1 MKINF
6 CIFLLVI
13 LSLNITGQVGVG
25 TSNPNPSALLDLTS
39 SDKGL
44 LIPRL
49 SLTHTTEAQ
58 PLQEH
63 VAGMLIYNLADTND
77 VYPGYYINDGIKWIS
92 ISETIMTVNEQ
103 EEAIHNLKNQIPIKR
118 AVFIAGQSNT
128 TSGVGSAIIPDF
140 SGKSLSQ
147 LGRSEVN
154 LQVVPLTFYGTYQH
168 TRYISGGSFGSVFLY
183 HYYNQLVQD
192 YPGRE
197 IHLLLI
203 PCGAGASGWAASQY
217 PGNSWRTDAAYYA
230 DITARIKWAK
240 SNGYQI
246 DAILWHQG
254 ETDAVAQTFNYKYI
268 LKNFIQS
275 LRDYAGNQQLP
286 FILGEMVQSWVA
298 ADITRIPYQ
307 NIINAIPD
315 EVPFTA
321 TSSATGLTLA
331 DDIHFDAAA
340 HVEMGQRYFNQ
351 FLAAQN
357 NTAPQNYT
365 APTPGEY
372 VVYNFI
378 SSGGQV
384 FPDIFSALRFGQ
396 LQTDSLYS
404 SLGDIWSYKN
414 EDGFYHFKLEVVT
427 GVGIDGGLFEWKQ
440 RINPFGLPETNFE
453 DKSGFTVLTNTI
465 GLNTSSGQ
473 GFTSLVYDTPANS
486 SSFTT
491 LFHADTRTAANLW
504 WFSMG
509 QTQHFGNVI
518 PIVEN
523 NNTVRHVRL
532 SCIKE

>member
-6 CIFLLVI
+6 YIFLFA
-13 LSLNITGQVGVG
+13 SLTQSISGQVGVG
-25 TSNPNPSALLDLTS
+25 TSDPNPSALLDLTS

-44 LIPRL
+44 LIPRI
-49 SLTHTTEAQ
+49 SLTQTTEAQ
-58 PLQEH
+58 PLQAH
-63 VAGMLIYNLADTND
+63 VPGMLIYNLADTLD
-77 VYPGYYINDGIKWIS
+77 VRPGYYINDGIKWIS
-92 ISETIMTVNEQ
+92 ISEAIMTVDEQ
-103 EEAIHNLKNQIPIKR
+103 EAIINNLKNQIPVKR

-128 TSGVGSAIIPDF
+128 TWGGGSAIIPDF

-147 LGRSEVN
+147 LGRSDAN

-168 TRYISGGSFGSVFLY
+168 TRNLSGGSFGSVFLY
-183 HYYNQLVQD
+183 HYYNQLVLD

-197 IHLLLI
+197 IQLLLI

-254 ETDAVAQTFNYKYI
+254 ETDAVAQTINYKDI

-298 ADITRIPYQ
+298 ADINRIPYQ
-307 NIINAIPD
+307 NIINAIPE

-340 HVEMGQRYFNQ
+340 HVVMGQRYFNQ
-351 FLAAQN
+351 FLSAQD
-357 NTAPQNYT
+357 NTSPQNYT
-365 APTPGEY
+365 APMPGEY
-372 VVYNFI
+372 IIYNFI

-404 SLGDIWSYKN
+404 ALGDIWKYKN
-414 EDGFYHFKLEVVT
+414 DDGYYHFKLEVVS
-427 GVGIDGGLFEWKQ
+427 GVGIDGGIFEWKQ
-440 RINPFGLPETNFE
+440 RINPFGLSETHFE
-453 DKSGFTVLTNTI
+453 DKSGFTILANTI

-473 GFTSLVYDTPANS
+473 GFTSLVYDTPVNS

-504 WFSMG
+504 WFSVG

-518 PIVEN
+518 PIVET